1 MYMLLY
7 VFLSH
12 LTSSSQVPIK
22 LNLHLRKYSGSQ
34 IQLAINLCRPLRKGK
49 RSKLLY
55 KLTKYYNKS
64 SLTRG
69 KFIEEIRILFGYL
82 ALYL

>member
-1 MYMLLY
+1 MLLCI
-7 VFLSH
+7 FLSH
-12 LTSSSQVPIK
+12 LNSSSQVPVK

-55 KLTKYYNKS
+55 KLIKYYNKS
-64 SLTRG
+64 SLSRG
-69 KFIEEIRILFGYL
+69 KYIEEIRIVFGYF
-82 ALYL
+82 A